1 MHPVFLDADTK
12 NPGSC
17 RGFIVCVLRHGRL
30 LDFAFLVDH
39 VLANNRVIL
48 LDFELVRH
56 STLVLIRCIKVAG
69 TRR

>member
-1 MHPVFLDADTK
+1 MVTGVSLSARC
-12 NPGSC
+12 GMA
-17 RGFIVCVLRHGRL
+17 GL

-56 STLVLIRCIKVAG
+56 STLVLIRRIKVAG
-69 TRR
+69 TRS

>member
-1 MHPVFLDADTK
+1 MQTQKTPVVAGVSVFTRCGMA
-12 NPGSC
+12 G
-17 RGFIVCVLRHGRL
+17 L

-56 STLVLIRCIKVAG
+56 STLVLIRRIKVAG